1 MKKIYNAP
9 LTEVVKLKV
18 REHMLESSPISVGGS
33 LPEGQSGIGIQS
45 NDDDYEDFDPSL
57 W

>member
-1 MKKIYNAP
+1 MKKTYSTP

-18 REHMLESSPISVGGS
+18 REHMLESSPISVGG
-33 LPEGQSGIGIQS
+33 EFTGGSGAIQS